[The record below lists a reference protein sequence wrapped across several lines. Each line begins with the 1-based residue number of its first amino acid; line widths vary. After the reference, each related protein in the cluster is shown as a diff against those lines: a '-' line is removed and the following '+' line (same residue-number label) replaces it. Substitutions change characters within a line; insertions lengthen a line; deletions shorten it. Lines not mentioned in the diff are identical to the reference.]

1 MSLDYDQRQ
10 LQNLRRPQL
19 IGDDDE
25 FTSSS
30 WDGFQSWGHWTSAV
44 PPLVELNNISSFI
57 LSIGIHPQ
65 LVFIPSS
72 ILGQRNIFL
81 RDNPFL

>member
-1 MSLDYDQRQ
+1 MTKGSYRTSGGRSSQEKRMM
-10 LQNLRRPQL
+10 NLPVHLGMDSRV
-19 IGDDDE
+19 GD
-25 FTSSS
+25 T
-30 WDGFQSWGHWTSAV
+30 GPVLCHHGGV
-44 PPLVELNNISSFI
+44 NISSFI
-57 LSIGIHPQ
+57 LSVGIHPQ